1 MKLICVKNK
10 KITEKSLIYNIHLG
24 TTEVL
29 VEFSCYRLVD
39 FHAVTVNIIN
49 VGNRIC
55 IDSN

>member
-1 MKLICVKNK
+1 MKLSCVKNK

-49 VGNRIC
+49 VGNRI
-55 IDSN
+55 